1 MLLNYQQ
8 NLHCMGHEFLFPV
21 FNDWFK
27 LGSAFLTSFL
37 ITYFAIPI
45 IVRVSVAKNLFSLP
59 NGRTSHKYATP
70 TLGGVAMF
78 AGILVSSLLFV
89 KSSELFNFQY
99 AIAGGFIIFFFG
111 VKDDLTPL
119 TWKIKLLGE
128 ILAALF
134 LITLGDFR
142 ITNLHGFLG
151 IHEINYVGSIILTFI
166 VFMGVVNAM
175 NLIDGIDGLAAGISF
190 MATSIFGIWFFLT
203 GETAFVYIGIA
214 IIGTLLAFL
223 GFNVFGTTNKIFMGD
238 TGSLLLGYL
247 MTFFV
252 IVFNQHNIVNTAP
265 WHIHNAPIISFAILF
280 IPLFDTICVM
290 LIRIFKW
297 KSPFSADRNHIH
309 HRILKLGL
317 THIQTT
323 LILVVTNGFFIFLV
337 FLLQNL
343 EMHLLLLIIFAF
355 GIIKSFIPVY
365 IRKRLEA
372 NSPKIVMPFKNV
384 SKEVAQTI
392 QQNGYKMKN

>member
-1 MLLNYQQ
+1 
-8 NLHCMGHEFLFPV
+8 MGHEFLFPV

-37 ITYFAIPI
+37 ITYFAIPV
-45 IVRVSVAKNLFSLP
+45 IVRVSVAKNLFVLP

-70 TLGGVAMF
+70 TLGGIAMF

-99 AIAGGFIIFFFG
+99 AIAGGVIVFFFG

-142 ITNLHGFLG
+142 ITNMHGFLG
-151 IHEINYVGSIILTFI
+151 IHEINYVDSIILTFI

-214 IIGTLLAFL
+214 IIGTLLAYL

-247 MTFFV
+247 MTIFV

-280 IPLFDTICVM
+280 IPLFDTIRVM

>member
-1 MLLNYQQ
+1 
-8 NLHCMGHEFLFPV
+8 MGHEFLFPV

-37 ITYFAIPI
+37 ITYFAIPV

-70 TLGGVAMF
+70 TLGGIAMF

-99 AIAGGFIIFFFG
+99 VIAGGFIIFFFG

-128 ILAALF
+128 FLAALF

-175 NLIDGIDGLAAGISF
+175 NLIDGIDGLATGISF

-247 MTFFV
+247 MTIFV
-252 IVFNQHNIVNTAP
+252 IVFNQHNIVNIAP
-265 WHIHNAPIISFAILF
+265 WHIHNAPIISFGILF
-280 IPLFDTICVM
+280 IPLFDTMRVM

-392 QQNGYKMKN
+392 QQNGYKVKN